1 MPRALEVFISTRPW
15 SFPMTIV
22 CVGFGIAYGFW
33 LTGSIDVPLSLL
45 ALLGSVL
52 LHAAANVWND
62 YFDYRYGI
70 DRPGVGTTVYR
81 PHPIFANIMVPGH
94 VLVFGTSLG
103 LAALGIGWALVL
115 AGRPLALLLGL
126 AGFILAYSYTGPPL
140 NLKYRGL
147 GELGVFIA
155 WGPLMVVGGAYVA
168 SGSLSLEAAAASVPL
183 GLLVAAVLLANNI
196 RDVENDRESGAYTL
210 AVRIG
215 RRSAIKLYQS
225 MILAPYIILVVLYT
239 AKLVPLASLVALASL
254 PLAVSLARL
263 MSREVPVDADPRTA
277 KLVVAFGVPYI
288 LGTLASAIANAI

>member
-1 MPRALEVFISTRPW
+1 MPRASGVFISTRPW
-15 SFPMTIV
+15 SFPMTLM

-33 LTGSIDVPLSLL
+33 LTGSINVPLSLL

-52 LHAAANVWND
+52 LHAAVNVWND
-62 YFDYRYGI
+62 YFDYRYGV
-70 DRPGVGTTVYR
+70 DKPGVGTTVYR
-81 PHPIFANIMVPGH
+81 PHPIFAGIMAPGQ

-103 LAALGIGWALVL
+103 LAALGIGGILAL

-140 NLKYRGL
+140 KLKYRGL

-168 SGSLSLEAAAASVPL
+168 SGHLSLEAAAASVPL

-196 RDVENDRESGAYTL
+196 RDLEDDRMAGAYTL

-215 RRSAIKLYQS
+215 RRPAIRLYQS
-225 MILAPYIILVVLYT
+225 MILAPHIIVAALYA
-239 AKLVPLASLVALASL
+239 AKLVPLASLAALASL
-254 PLAVSLARL
+254 PLAASLARL

-288 LGTLASAIANAI
+288 LGTLISAIVSAI